1 MNMCELTL
9 VVSHPPGEEQVVKKE
24 QPNTEAFD
32 LI

>member
-9 VVSHPPGEEQVVKKE
+9 VVSHHPTGEEKVVQDE
-24 QPNTEAFD
+24 SRNEEFN